1 MYEKR
6 PKEVVKKKPKNQKK
20 LLNLVYF
27 IEENNFVLYLVL
39 SV

>member
-1 MYEKR
+1 MKSDQ
-6 PKEVVKKKPKNQKK
+6 KKLLKKKPKNQKE

-39 SV
+39 LV

>member
-1 MYEKR
+1 MKSDQ
-6 PKEVVKKKPKNQKK
+6 KKLLKKKPKNQKK

>member
-6 PKEVVKKKPKNQKK
+6 PKEVVEKKPKNQKK
-20 LLNLVYF
+20 LLNRVYF

>member
-1 MYEKR
+1 MKSDQ
-6 PKEVVKKKPKNQKK
+6 KKLLKKNQKNQKK

>member
-6 PKEVVKKKPKNQKK
+6 PKEVVEKKTKNQKK